1 MRVTFPIWA
10 ALVVGSCASAVEREP
25 ADAQALQVVIPRA
38 AEELDP
44 RFVTDPWGLKVS
56 RLIFASLVTIDPR
69 TLEVVPDLAESV
81 EQTSPIEYEA
91 RLRPGL
97 HFSDG
102 SPLTSGDVAATFE
115 GVADPALGSVYARTY
130 ERIEAIET
138 DGPLVVRFRLDAPH
152 ATFLTDL
159 ELPVVRRADA
169 RRRMRDFV
177 GAGPY
182 RLTRRSDAHLELRA
196 NERWYGG
203 RPLHP
208 AVDLTVV
215 RDDNTRAMRL
225 MAGAADLAY
234 DALPPLLVPLFE
246 DDPRFEV
253 RRAPGVSTTYLGLN
267 TEAPPL
273 NDLRVRQAI
282 ALAIDRETLVRAE
295 LEGGGEVAS
304 SWIPAGHWADAHV
317 QPIPFDPARARRL
330 ITEARAEGA
339 RLLLRTN
346 AERSRLSI
354 ARALAAM
361 LRDVG
366 LDVVVRPSETATVIA
381 DLNAGR
387 FDLALMQVPE
397 VLEPHVLS
405 WFFDSSRIP
414 DSGRAGANR
423 WRLRDGVVDAAL
435 ERGRAATDR
444 ATRVEAYRVVQERLA
459 AELPVVPLWQQSKV
473 AVLRRGLRF
482 DVPRD
487 GRLGTL
493 AR

>member
-1 MRVTFPIWA
+1 M
-10 ALVVGSCASAVEREP
+10 GCGDDDASQSH
-25 ADAQALQVVIPRA
+25 DDDALQVVIPRA

-56 RLIFASLVTIDPR
+56 RLIFGSLVTLDPR
-69 TLEVVPDLAESV
+69 TLDVVPDLAESV
-81 EQTSPIEYEA
+81 VQVGPTEYVA
-91 RLRPGL
+91 TLRPDL
-97 HFSDG
+97 RFSDG
-102 SPLTSGDVAATFE
+102 SPLTSQDVVDTFE
-115 GVADPALGSVYARTY
+115 GVVDPGLGSVYARAY
-130 ERIEAIET
+130 QRIARMEAPSET
-138 DGPLVVRFRLDAPH
+138 EVRFHLDAPH

-159 ELPVVRRADA
+159 EIPIVRSEDA
-169 RRRMRDFV
+169 RSRMQGELI

-182 RLTRRSDAHLELRA
+182 VLRSRSDRRVDLEA
-196 NERWYGG
+196 NEHWYGG
-203 RPLHP
+203 EPIHARL
-208 AVDLTVV
+208 ALTVV

-253 RRAPGVSTTYLGLN
+253 RTAPGISTTYLGLN
-267 TEAPPL
+267 LEAPPL
-273 NDLRVRQAI
+273 DDLRVREAI

-295 LEGGGEVAS
+295 LEGRAEVAT
-304 SWIPAGHWADAHV
+304 SWIPRGHWADAGLEAR
-317 QPIPFDPARARRL
+317 PFDPARARRL
-330 ITEARAEGA
+330 IEEAGA
-339 RLLLRTN
+339 KGRRLLLRVNTDR
-346 AERSRLSI
+346 ARLSI
-354 ARALAAM
+354 ARAIAAM

-366 LDVVVRPSETATVIA
+366 LEVVVRPSETATQIA

-414 DSGRAGANR
+414 EEGQVGANR
-423 WRLRDGVVDAAL
+423 WRLRDPELDAAL
-435 ERGRAATDR
+435 ERGRAAADR
-444 ATRVEAYRVVQERLA
+444 ATRVEAYRFVQQRLHD
-459 AELPVVPLWQQSKV
+459 ELPVVPLWQESKV
-473 AVLRRGLRF
+473 AVVRRGVPF

-487 GRLGTL
+487 GRLSTL

>member
-1 MRVTFPIWA
+1 MLALALLLA
-10 ALVVGSCASAVEREP
+10 ACGDEEGAPS
-25 ADAQALQVVIPRA
+25 DDDALQVVIPRA

-56 RLIFASLVTIDPR
+56 RLIFGSLVTIDPR

-81 EQTSPIEYEA
+81 EQVGPTEYVA

-97 HFSDG
+97 RFSDG
-102 SPLTSGDVAATFE
+102 SPLTSEDVVATFE
-115 GVADPALGSVYARTY
+115 GVVDPALGSVYARAY
-130 ERIEAIET
+130 RRIERMEAPSPTE
-138 DGPLVVRFRLDAPH
+138 VRFHLDAPH

-159 ELPVVRRADA
+159 EIPIVRAEDA
-169 RRRMRDFV
+169 RRRMSDTFV

-182 RLTRRSDAHLELRA
+182 VLERRSDRRLELRA
-196 NERWYGG
+196 NERWHGG
-203 RPLHP
+203 APTHERL
-208 AVDLTVV
+208 ALTVV

-225 MAGAADLAY
+225 MAGAADLVY

-253 RRAPGVSTTYLGLN
+253 RTAPGISTTYLGLN
-267 TEAPPL
+267 LEAPPL
-273 NDLRVRQAI
+273 DDRRVREAI

-295 LEGGGEVAS
+295 LEGRAEVAT
-304 SWIPAGHWADAHV
+304 SWIPQGHWADAALEPRPH
-317 QPIPFDPARARRL
+317 DPERARALLR
-330 ITEARAEGA
+330 EAGASGA
-339 RLLLRTN
+339 RLLLRVNT
-346 AERSRLSI
+346 ERARLSI
-354 ARALAAM
+354 ARAIAAM
-361 LRDVG
+361 LREVG
-366 LDVVVRPSETATVIA
+366 LEVVVRPSETATQIA

-414 DSGRAGANR
+414 EGGQPGANR
-423 WRLRDGVVDAAL
+423 WRLRDEAVDAAL
-435 ERGRAATDR
+435 ERGRAASDR
-444 ATRVEAYRVVQERLA
+444 ATRVAAYRVVQERLHQG
-459 AELPVVPLWQQSKV
+459 LPVIPLWQESKV
-473 AVLRRGLRF
+473 AVVRRGLRF

-487 GRLGTL
+487 GRLSTL

>member
-1 MRVTFPIWA
+1 
-10 ALVVGSCASAVEREP
+10 VGCGDDDARPASDE
-25 ADAQALQVVIPRA
+25 DALQVVIPRA

-69 TLEVVPDLAESV
+69 SLEVVPDLAESV
-81 EQTSPIEYEA
+81 AQVGPTEYVA

-97 HFSDG
+97 TFSDG
-102 SPLTSGDVAATFE
+102 SPLTSRDVVDTFE
-115 GVADPALGSVYARTY
+115 GVVDPALGSVYARAY
-130 ERIEAIET
+130 QRIERIEAPSARE
-138 DGPLVVRFRLDAPH
+138 VRFHLDAPH

-159 ELPVVRRADA
+159 EIPIVRSEDA
-169 RRRMRDFV
+169 RRRMDQRYV

-182 RLTRRSDAHLELRA
+182 VLETHSDRRVDLSANPRWHGGEPTHERLA
-196 NERWYGG
+196 
-203 RPLHP
+203 
-208 AVDLTVV
+208 LTVV

-253 RRAPGVSTTYLGLN
+253 RTSPGVSTTYLGLN
-267 TEAPPL
+267 MEAPPL
-273 NDLRVRQAI
+273 DDERVREAI

-295 LEGGGEVAS
+295 LEGRATVAS
-304 SWIPAGHWADAHV
+304 SWIPQGHWADAALEPRPH
-317 QPIPFDPARARRL
+317 DAARARRL
-330 ITEARAEGA
+330 LAEAGASGA
-339 RLLLRTN
+339 RFLLRVNT
-346 AERSRLSI
+346 ERARLSI
-354 ARALAAM
+354 ARAIAAM

-366 LDVVVRPSETATVIA
+366 LDVVVRPSETATQIA

-414 DSGRAGANR
+414 EDGQVGANR
-423 WRLRDGVVDAAL
+423 WRLRDPEVDAAL
-435 ERGRAATDR
+435 ERGRAASER
-444 ATRVEAYRVVQERLA
+444 ATRTEAYRLVQQRLHDQ
-459 AELPVVPLWQQSKV
+459 LPVIPLWQESKV
-473 AVLRRGLRF
+473 AVVRRGVAF
-482 DVPRD
+482 EVPRD
-487 GRLGTL
+487 GRLSTL

>member
-1 MRVTFPIWA
+1 M
-10 ALVVGSCASAVEREP
+10 
-25 ADAQALQVVIPRA
+25 VIPRA

-56 RLIFASLVTIDPR
+56 RLVFGSLVTIDPR

-81 EQTSPIEYEA
+81 EQVSPTEYVA
-91 RLRPGL
+91 RLRPDL
-97 HFSDG
+97 RFSDG
-102 SPLTSGDVAATFE
+102 SPLTTADVRDTFE
-115 GVADPALGSVYARTY
+115 GIVDPDLGSVYARAY
-130 ERIEAIET
+130 RRIARIEVRSET
-138 DGPLVVRFRLDAPH
+138 EVRFHLEAPH

-159 ELPVVRRADA
+159 EVPIVRSEDA
-169 RRRMRDFV
+169 HRRMREDFV

-182 RLTRRSDAHLELRA
+182 VLLERSDRWIDLEA
-196 NERWYGG
+196 NPHWHGGEPIHER
-203 RPLHP
+203 L
-208 AVDLTVV
+208 ALTVV

-253 RRAPGVSTTYLGLN
+253 RTAPGVSTTYLGLN
-267 TEAPPL
+267 MEAPPL
-273 NDLRVRQAI
+273 DDHRVREAI

-295 LEGGGEVAS
+295 LEGRAEVAT
-304 SWIPAGHWADAHV
+304 SWIPAGHWADAHLE
-317 QPIPFDPARARRL
+317 PRPHDPERARAL
-330 ITEARAEGA
+330 LDAAGA
-339 RLLLRTN
+339 GGSRLLLRVNT
-346 AERSRLSI
+346 ERARLSI
-354 ARALAAM
+354 ARALASM

-366 LDVVVRPSETATVIA
+366 LEVVVRPSETATQIA

-414 DSGRAGANR
+414 EDGAIGANR
-423 WRLRDGVVDAAL
+423 WRLRDDVVDAAL
-435 ERGRAATDR
+435 ERGRAAADR
-444 ATRVEAYRVVQERLA
+444 AERQAAYRIVQERLH
-459 AELPVVPLWQQSKV
+459 ETLPVFPLWQESKV
-473 AVLRRGLRF
+473 AVVRRGVPF

-487 GRLGTL
+487 GRLSTL